1 MQHIHEFQ
9 ELGIHIK
16 SNAVQQK
23 TKCPKCNHERK
34 NKNDPSLSVNIQSGN
49 YNCHHCGWSG
59 NVKFKAK
66 QPYIEPDVH
75 SVELSDRTISY
86 FKKRG
91 ITESTLA
98 NWKVTESIEF
108 FPQVQ
113 KKRKAINF
121 NYYRNGKLINV
132 KFRDAEKN
140 FKMVKGAE
148 LIFYGLDNIKDVDH
162 CYIVEGEMDAM
173 SLFESGVYSVVSV
186 PNGATKGNQRLE
198 YLDNCHSYFKNMKRI
213 TIFTDSDQAGIALR
227 NELARRLG
235 LHRCEYIE
243 LDGFKDAN
251 DVLLDKGSEYLRNVL
266 KTAKKFPVEGLFDI
280 SKHWNRILNYT
291 EVGIENFSM
300 GFESDELLK
309 IDFGSWTTITGIPNS
324 GKSDFLDQ
332 VCVNMAMQH
341 GFRVGYFAPESFPFE
356 GHIKRIANK
365 LMHKNVGVDD
375 LNKCKDFI
383 EEHFYLLKIDLENLT
398 LKGILDKFRELV
410 LAKGCNLFVIDP
422 WNMLDHSQ
430 QKDFTY
436 IGKILSEITQFV
448 QQTNTHLFLVAHPR
462 KMTMTN
468 GIYDVCT
475 PYDISGSSDF
485 FNKTYNAISVYRELG
500 VKTEYGSDAV
510 RVYIQKVKRKE
521 NGRQGDF
528 GVAPDFDNGGVYRNI
543 KTKSRLTVHTDND
556 VPF

>member
-1 MQHIHEFQ
+1 MQHLNEFQ
-9 ELGIHIK
+9 ELGIQIK

-23 TKCPKCNHERK
+23 TKCPKCSHQRK
-34 NKNDPSLSVNIQSGN
+34 NKNDPALSVNLQSGS

-66 QPYIEPDVH
+66 QPYIEPDVQ
-75 SVELSDRTISY
+75 SVDLSERTISY

-98 NWKVTESIEF
+98 NWKVTESVEW

-121 NYYRNGKLINV
+121 NYFRNGKLVNV

-148 LIFYGLDNIKDVDH
+148 LIFYGLDNIKEVEH

-173 SLFESGVYSVVSV
+173 SLFESGIYSVVSV
-186 PNGATKGNQRLE
+186 PNGATKGNQKLE
-198 YLDNCHSYFKNMKRI
+198 YLDNCHEYFKKMKKI

-243 LDGFKDAN
+243 IDGFKDAN
-251 DVLLDKGSEYLRNVL
+251 EVLVSKGSEFLRSLL

-280 SKHWNRILNYT
+280 SKHWNRILNFT
-291 EVGIENFSM
+291 EVGVENYSM
-300 GFESDELLK
+300 GFDSDDLLK
-309 IDFGSWTTITGIPNS
+309 IDFGSWTTVTGIPNS

-365 LMHKNVGVDD
+365 LMQKNVQVDD

-383 EEHFYLLKIDLENLT
+383 EEHFFLLKIDLENLT

-430 QKDFTY
+430 QRDYTY
-436 IGKILSEITQFV
+436 VGKILSEITQFV

-500 VKTEYGSDAV
+500 VKTKFGSDAV

-528 GVAPDFDNGGVYRNI
+528 SVAPDFNNGGVY
-543 KTKSRLTVHTDND
+543 KTIDSKKRLTVHTDND

>member
-1 MQHIHEFQ
+1 
-9 ELGIHIK
+9 
-16 SNAVQQK
+16 
-23 TKCPKCNHERK
+23 
-34 NKNDPSLSVNIQSGN
+34 
-49 YNCHHCGWSG
+49 
-59 NVKFKAK
+59 
-66 QPYIEPDVH
+66 
-75 SVELSDRTISY
+75 
-86 FKKRG
+86 
-91 ITESTLA
+91 
-98 NWKVTESIEF
+98 
-108 FPQVQ
+108 
-113 KKRKAINF
+113 
-121 NYYRNGKLINV
+121 
-132 KFRDAEKN
+132 
-140 FKMVKGAE
+140 
-148 LIFYGLDNIKDVDH
+148 
-162 CYIVEGEMDAM
+162 
-173 SLFESGVYSVVSV
+173 
-186 PNGATKGNQRLE
+186 
-198 YLDNCHSYFKNMKRI
+198 
-213 TIFTDSDQAGIALR
+213 
-227 NELARRLG
+227 
-235 LHRCEYIE
+235 
-243 LDGFKDAN
+243 
-251 DVLLDKGSEYLRNVL
+251 
-266 KTAKKFPVEGLFDI
+266 
-280 SKHWNRILNYT
+280 
-291 EVGIENFSM
+291 M

-365 LMHKNVGVDD
+365 LMQKNVGVDD